1 MPQII
6 LILLGSIKWR
16 IIQIIEFRTYFW
28 LRVLDDI
35 RVLDG
40 IFQSGITGVSD
51 HQLILCTRK
60 EKRVIFSK
68 HNNVFLRFLKHHT
81 VNVFVEALRK
91 VNFSNY
97 ERFSRIDAAY
107 TDFRH
112 KLINNVNEI
121 VPGKEIRIKN
131 NTHDWFDRKIPELIH
146 AREKYFLSSKKPK
159 LHIDQ
164 ENHKKVKYQV

>member
-1 MPQII
+1 M
-6 LILLGSIKWR
+6 
-16 IIQIIEFRTYFW
+16 
-28 LRVLDDI
+28 
-35 RVLDG
+35 
-40 IFQSGITGVSD
+40 SD
-51 HQLILCTRK
+51 HQQILCTRK

-112 KLINNVNEI
+112 KLINDVNEI

-131 NTHDWFDRKIPELIH
+131 NTHD
-146 AREKYFLSSKKPK
+146 
-159 LHIDQ
+159 
-164 ENHKKVKYQV
+164 